1 MIKTLKITS
10 IAAVGLTVVFLIFSV
25 TFGVRS
31 DKASE
36 EIIDSIGAVEKFKK
50 ETGDKVAKRKNEQT
64 PPLVKQAEAFALYLN
79 PPPKPKPKPRP
90 GRTTRKPDTKPRPP
104 KVSAKFDLVG
114 TSFYKTAPEQSIA
127 LIDQP
132 GKGFQWIRQSEKI
145 GHLVIKEIKD
155 GVIVIQDGKRTF
167 EMTAQ
172 RKPRIS
178 LVKEKGKS
186 AKETT
191 SKSRAKSSSEKR
203 KKRSE
208 VRQRR
213 ARHPQPQPGR
223 EKATDFPVEIFEKLQ
238 AMQKDAERGNVD
250 EEEAARQS
258 ELLML
263 ELIADIEGQRISGEE
278 ANDLGTL
285 GEELDAAEV
294 VPAPW
299 EDSSQADEPN
309 SDS

>member
-1 MIKTLKITS
+1 MIKTLKITT
-10 IAAVGLTVVFLIFSV
+10 IITIGLIVVFLIFSV
-25 TFGVRS
+25 AFGVRS

-36 EIIDSIGAVEKFKK
+36 EIIGSIGAVEKFKK

-64 PPLVKQAEAFALYLN
+64 PPLVKQAEKFALHLN

-90 GRTTRKPDTKPRPP
+90 GKISRPARKPRPP

-114 TSFYKTAPEQSIA
+114 TSFNKSNPKQSIA

-132 GKGFQWIRQSEKI
+132 GKGFRWVRQSGKV

-155 GVIVIQDGKRTF
+155 GVIVIQDSKRTF
-167 EMTAQ
+167 EMTAE
-172 RKPRIS
+172 RVPRIS
-178 LVKEKGKS
+178 LVKKNGKP

-238 AMQKDAERGNVD
+238 AMQKDAEQGDVD
-250 EEEAARQS
+250 DEKANEKS
-258 ELLML
+258 KLLIQ